1 LEDIIF
7 ILDKDKPKIIY
18 HTDTNNSAM
27 EPELRLMDQF
37 SDIESLLYGFVGNIA
52 DFVVYMNAGRGPQSY

>member
-18 HTDTNNSAM
+18 HIDTNNPAM
-27 EPELRLMDQF
+27 EPELRLMDQYN
-37 SDIESLLYGFVGNIA
+37 DIKSLLYGLVGNIA
-52 DFVVYMNAGRGPQSY
+52 DSVVYMNAGKGPQS